1 MQPILDTK
9 PNSSLALPRRILDWV
24 ALFERL
30 VPGDRDSLVA
40 HFTSLGQDDR
50 RLRFGIVVDDAFLAR
65 YVDGMDFGRDVVFG
79 ARTGPG
85 QWVGI
90 GHLVLDGNAPELGLS
105 VLPAARGRGLGAAI
119 FRYAV
124 VRAARAGNDRLYMH
138 CLTTNR
144 AIMSIARAAG
154 MAIRSDSG
162 EADAHLVVP
171 PYPEFARMLIG
182 EPDPASPAGQ
192 PDGSI

>member
-1 MQPILDTK
+1 MERMMQPILDNK
-9 PNSSLALPRRILDWV
+9 PDSSLPLPRRILDWV

-30 VPGDRDSLVA
+30 GRGDRDSLVA
-40 HFTSLGQDDR
+40 HFRSLGPEDR
-50 RLRFGIVVDDAFLAR
+50 RLRFGILVDDAFLER

-90 GHLVLDGNAPELGLS
+90 GHLVLDENAPELGLS

-124 VRAARAGNDRLYMH
+124 VRAARAGKDRLYMH
-138 CLTTNR
+138 CLTSNR

-182 EPDPASPAGQ
+182 EPAAAR
-192 PDGSI
+192 

>member
-1 MQPILDTK
+1 MMQPILDNK
-9 PNSSLALPRRILDWV
+9 PDSSLPLPRRILDWV

-30 VPGDRDSLVA
+30 GRGDRDSLVA
-40 HFTSLGQDDR
+40 HFTSLGPEDR
-50 RLRFGIVVDDAFLAR
+50 RLRFGILVDDAFLER

-90 GHLVLDGNAPELGLS
+90 GHLVLDENAPELGLS

-124 VRAARAGNDRLYMH
+124 VRAARAGRDRLYMH

-154 MAIRSDSG
+154 MVIRSDSG

-182 EPDPASPAGQ
+182 EPDPAR
-192 PDGSI
+192 